1 MVTPA
6 IGKKIKKL
14 KAEGLSQHKIA
25 KKLHIAQSTVSDYL
39 KSIGVPSDQSKTKKA
54 VEAKAEYDRARR
66 LELNNKFFDK
76 IEQMLDKVET
86 PADLRALAV
95 PYGIAEDKRAAL
107 DPPIPPTP
115 EDDGFMDALD
125 AKASEVW
132 EDAEDIPLPMDAPKL
147 EAMAD
152 SHLVV

>member
-6 IGKKIKKL
+6 IGKKIQKL

-39 KSIGVPSDQSKTKKA
+39 KSIGYKSDQSKTKKA
-54 VEAKAEYDRARR
+54 VEAKAEYDRTRR
-66 LELNNKFFDK
+66 RNLNNKFFEK
-76 IEQMLDKVET
+76 IEQMLEIAKT
-86 PADLRALAV
+86 PADLRALAI
-95 PYGIAEDKRAAL
+95 PYGVAEDKRAAL
-107 DPPIPPTP
+107 DPPVPPTP

-132 EDAEDIPLPMDAPKL
+132 EDVEDIPVSLDAPKP
-147 EAMAD
+147 ETMANSD
-152 SHLVV
+152 LVV